1 MKKYII
7 TIIILFILI
16 LLSVCGYFVYAN
28 MKTNESSSSENINE
42 KVLSEIEYLNND
54 IIDIMNSLNNITY
67 TDFAIENKDI
77 EISEEDSENTVSTD
91 ENSIDISSMELEN
104 TIKQNDKEIDWN
116 IINEKIENIYS
127 SWTTVLMDLTTLNVN
142 KDNLLKFNDLTD
154 ELIGNIKA
162 EDKTK
167 CLYNCAELYI
177 LLTLYI
183 GDFSNDENTKA
194 IYNTKS
200 NILYAYAIIE
210 NDDWNTAGEYINDG
224 KNEFNKIMNDQINN
238 IINIDTINKAYILI
252 NELSDDINKNNKD
265 TFYINYKQLM
275 QELDNIY

>member
-16 LLSVCGYFVYAN
+16 LLSICGYFVYAN
-28 MKTNESSSSENINE
+28 MKTNESGSSENINE
-42 KVLSEIEYLNND
+42 KALSEIEYLNNE

-77 EISEEDSENTVSTD
+77 EISEESSENTVSTD
-91 ENSIDISSMELEN
+91 ENSIDTSSMEIEN

-154 ELIGNIKA
+154 ELIGNIKD
-162 EDKTK
+162 EDKTR
-167 CLYNCAELYI
+167 CLYNCAELYN

-183 GDFSNDENTKA
+183 GDFSNDENIKA

-210 NDDWNTAGEYINDG
+210 NDDWNTAGDYISNA

-238 IINIDTINKAYILI
+238 IINIDTINKGYILI
-252 NELSDDINKNNKD
+252 NELSDDTNKNNKD